1 MIRRDLQRARR
12 TVKSRAGC
20 ARCKQR
26 RIKCDEGRP
35 SCLACSSRGYDCP
48 GYQKAV
54 KWLAKYE
61 LRESN
66 SYALSVHPSANG
78 PGTGPSMSW
87 FLEPAE
93 KLRTALQSHPP
104 PVLNQTSSSE
114 SPSARHVHGECDY
127 SSAGQLYLDIS
138 EGLRE
143 RPNSQVPGGHDA
155 HNQFDGDDYTCVLDN
170 SLPGQSLDFTPRHIC
185 CGNGDARGDNE
196 IDLPDP
202 CPLADTCTILRA
214 YYLYHTCRILS
225 GFDSPTN
232 PLREWASKLSTQNEV
247 VHSCVLSISAA
258 HISQQGHGTSTLALG
273 HHTRA
278 LSSLATSVASLDG
291 ALLESTV
298 PDTERKSVARR
309 SESMTALLFGIT
321 IFGMTASWH
330 DSSSLGIQHLQAAR
344 AIFRALYSHSGL
356 CLGVSARGLGVLHDS
371 SIPAHPLPAHAS
383 GAAAPQHFFVGAL
396 AYWEALTSFVVDQ
409 EDLEGAEYLLASRP
423 RVSHQ
428 GATRGMLKDPHPWSG
443 ISPELFI
450 YLSEIGAIA
459 RRFHYL
465 RRDRSTYMAAR
476 GGGSAAFQLQA
487 QRNDLRSHAGR
498 LKVLV
503 SQYRVPPPEAVRGTG
518 DALAPAAHFRTLARV
533 YQLSALLEL
542 YRMFPELEQ
551 QDDPASGP
559 WLSPHEAALEEG
571 VNHEHRRRQ
580 LHARAVGILSLIASI
595 PETSSTRATQMLAL
609 VIAGS
614 TLQPLPVNDGVDL
627 LSSGRTSGAGAGG
640 AITPPSY
647 ATPTTMGSTA
657 QADIQHWRAFV
668 ADRLRNLACYVGL
681 ATVQQAARIVEES
694 WARADRQAAVGLV
707 GHGAARV
714 MSQRGLVV
722 HWIDVMIECGLET
735 ILG

>member
-1 MIRRDLQRARR
+1 MPSTHTAW
-12 TVKSRAGC
+12 K
-20 ARCKQR
+20 
-26 RIKCDEGRP
+26 RIKCDEERP

-66 SYALSVHPSANG
+66 SYAQSVHPSANG

-87 FLEPAE
+87 FLDPAE

-104 PVLNQTSSSE
+104 PVLNQTSSCE
-114 SPSARHVHGECDY
+114 SPSAH
-127 SSAGQLYLDIS
+127 
-138 EGLRE
+138 
-143 RPNSQVPGGHDA
+143 
-155 HNQFDGDDYTCVLDN
+155 DYTCVLDN
-170 SLPGQSLDFTPRHIC
+170 SLPGQSLAFTPRRIC
-185 CGNGDARGDNE
+185 RGNGDTRGDNE
-196 IDLPDP
+196 IDLPDL

-214 YYLYHTCRILS
+214 YYFYHTCRILS

-232 PLREWASKLSTQNEV
+232 PLREWVSKLSTQNDV

-258 HISQQGHGTSTLALG
+258 HISQQEHGTSTLALG

-278 LSSLATSVASLDG
+278 LWSLATSVASLDG

-298 PDTERKSVARR
+298 PDAERKSVARR

-330 DSSSLGIQHLQAAR
+330 DSSSLGTQHLQAAR
-344 AIFRALYSHSGL
+344 AIFRALYPHPDGS
-356 CLGVSARGLGVLHDS
+356 LGINTRGLGVPRAF
-371 SIPAHPLPAHAS
+371 SIPDRSHCAHAPAATA
-383 GAAAPQHFFVGAL
+383 AAAPHHFFVGAL

-409 EDLEGAEYLLASRP
+409 EDIEGAEYLIASRP

-428 GATRGMLKDPHPWSG
+428 GTTRGMLKDPHPWSG

-459 RRFHYL
+459 RRFHYI
-465 RRDRSTYMAAR
+465 RRDQSTYMAGD
-476 GGGSAAFQLQA
+476 GGGSTAFQLQA
-487 QRNDLRSHAGR
+487 QRNDLRSRAGR
-498 LKVLV
+498 LKALV
-503 SQYRVPPPEAVRGTG
+503 SQYQVPPPEAVRATG
-518 DALAPAAHFRTLARV
+518 DALAPADHFRTLARV

-559 WLSPHEAALEEG
+559 WLSSHEAALEQG
-571 VNHEHRRRQ
+571 VNDEHRRRQ
-580 LHARAVGILSLIASI
+580 SHARAVGILSLIASI

-614 TLQPLPVNDGVDL
+614 TLQPLPVNDGVGL

-647 ATPTTMGSTA
+647 ATPTTMASTA
-657 QADIQHWRAFV
+657 QADIQPWRAFV

-694 WARADRQAAVGLV
+694 WARADSQAAVGLV